1 MSEEKVEK
9 EYDSSLRTA
18 VELYFYFILYFSN
31 FKNINC
37 FEAYERLKETSFY
50 SGFSTDKASS
60 FLKDIKLLFQFT
72 KKENIDPSFVRL
84 IKNEIESRFEDFKQ
98 AMNGKSLESMMC

>member
-1 MSEEKVEK
+1 MV
-9 EYDSSLRTA
+9 
-18 VELYFYFILYFSN
+18 
-31 FKNINC
+31 
-37 FEAYERLKETSFY
+37 TSFLY
-50 SGFSTDKASS
+50 RPCMCSLIKSNGVRKPNSGMLRYCFAFSTRLLPRSSAQDKEAVSDKASS